1 MLVIIGAVIN
11 TPITLV
17 GLEVVYYG
25 WKEQEKKADKKEKKE
40 QEKKENEQAM
50 AAQMM

>member
-1 MLVIIGAVIN
+1 MAVIISAAIN
-11 TPITLV
+11 IPVTLV

-25 WKEQEKKADKKEKKE
+25 WKEQEKKEDKKEKKE
-40 QEKKENEQAM
+40 QENEQAM